1 MTPYREWAPPREL
14 SPLIECLWTRSD
26 DGGRDVATILP
37 DGCIDLIIDTLSG
50 ESFLVGT
57 MTRPLEVE
65 AARRD
70 LTAIRF
76 RPGGATS
83 FFSFSAR
90 SMRDQRLPLDT
101 IWRSSEVADLVDELS
116 DRDDLPGRLDLLMSR
131 LRVRERTPPG
141 ADRVLAA
148 ARLMRSLTVEQ
159 TASALGVSRQHL
171 SRLSLEHVGVSPKRL
186 ARILRFREATN
197 AVRSG
202 SSPLA
207 DLAVAAGYA
216 DQSHMNRDF
225 REFAGTAASRFL
237 P

>member
-1 MTPYREWAPPREL
+1 MTAYREWTPPSDL

-26 DGGRDVATILP
+26 NGGRGSATILP

-50 ESFLVGT
+50 EAFLVGT

-90 SMRDQRLPLDT
+90 GVVDQRLPLDS
-101 IWRSSEVADLVDELS
+101 IWRASEVADLIDKLS
-116 DRDDLPGRLDLLMSR
+116 DRDLPRRLDLLMST
-131 LRVRERTPPG
+131 LRHREKTRPG

-148 ARLMRSLTVEQ
+148 AQLLRSLTVEQ
-159 TASALGVSRQHL
+159 TASALGLSRQHL

-186 ARILRFREATN
+186 ARILRFRDATT
-197 AVRSG
+197 AIRRG
-202 SSPLA
+202 SSPLV
-207 DLAVAAGYA
+207 DLALAAGYA

-237 P
+237 S